1 MAVYCAVCM
10 WTIHS
15 EIINQGEWP
24 MQTCMIV
31 EMGQWVSLE
40 VTLSHKI
47 YQCQRLR
54 QAYATSHT
62 FYQVLCGGK
71 WVFLLLCNTNREFC
85 ESWSHAPFCFVCWK
99 RSPSYDLPL
108 STSTRLT
115 GGSTPITYLLTDLLS
130 YYYMKESIYWSL
142 QCVLLWVCVVDSCL
156 VSSLVCLLIP
166 VEVVWWS
173 Q

>member
-1 MAVYCAVCM
+1 M

-31 EMGQWVSLE
+31 EMGQWVSVE

-54 QAYATSHT
+54 QAYATRDT
-62 FYQVLCGGK
+62 FYQVLCGGYSGSSYCY
-71 WVFLLLCNTNREFC
+71 VTLTLVTERF
-85 ESWSHAPFCFVCWK
+85 A
-99 RSPSYDLPL
+99 SPGLMLHSVLSVENDRPCMFYHLVPLPGWL
-108 STSTRLT
+108 GVQHQLPT
-115 GGSTPITYLLTDLLS
+115 

-142 QCVLLWVCVVDSCL
+142 KCVLLWVWVCVVDSCL
-156 VSSLVCLLIP
+156 VCSLVSHLIP
-166 VEVVWWS
+166 VEVVWS
-173 Q
+173 EA